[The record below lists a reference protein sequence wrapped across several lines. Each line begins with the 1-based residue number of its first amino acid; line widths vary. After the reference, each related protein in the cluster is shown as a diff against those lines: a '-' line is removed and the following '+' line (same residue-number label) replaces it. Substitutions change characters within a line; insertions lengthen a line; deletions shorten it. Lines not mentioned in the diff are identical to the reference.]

1 MKKLEIILI
10 VLVIILLVA
19 GVYVALRNVD
29 FFKIEEID
37 VSVSGPVTNVS
48 ADMQRIINPLKGR
61 NIFEISTS
69 SLKKSLSSFDGVKE
83 VRVRRYYPDRLIIE
97 IDYNEI
103 TLKAYTLDEES
114 REVKYY
120 FIHEDVLD
128 EVSKETWEEFDKLA
142 VVELNP
148 AYAQMVYK
156 WGADDGFRSMIPLAE
171 HLASNNLIT
180 SIKYANNNGNDFG
193 RLVIG
198 LASLNSVLYVRELVS
213 LHGLDEALEHICNH
227 VSAGGDEVVYDL
239 YANAL
244 VKRT

>member
-1 MKKLEIILI
+1 MKRLEKILILLVLILI
-10 VLVIILLVA
+10 VV
-19 GVYVALRNVD
+19 GVYVALRNID

-48 ADMQRIINPLKGR
+48 ADMQRLINPLKGK
-61 NIFEISTS
+61 NIFEVSTS
-69 SLKKSLSSFDGVKE
+69 SLRNLLSSFDGVKA
-83 VRVRRYYPDRLIIE
+83 VNVKRYYPDKLIIE
-97 IDYNEI
+97 IEYNDI
-103 TLKAYTLDEES
+103 ALKAFTVDDGG
-114 REVKYY
+114 EVRYY

-128 EVSKETWEEFDKLA
+128 EVSMETWEEFDKLA

-156 WGADDGFRSMIPLAE
+156 WGADEGFRSMVPLAE

-180 SIKYANNNGNDFG
+180 SMKYANNNGNDFG
-193 RLVIG
+193 RLVIDM
-198 LASLNSVLYVRELVS
+198 ASINSILHVNELVS
-213 LHGLDEALEHICNH
+213 QSGLDEALEYISNH
-227 VSAGGDEVVYDL
+227 LSAGGAAVVYDL